1 MKLMKE
7 HGTWYV
13 PTIIAGRYVAE
24 KAAVPGYYPPQ
35 IAAKA
40 RQVGPVIQGT
50 AGRAYRA
57 GVKIAFG
64 TDAAVYPHGQ
74 NAKEF
79 AYMVEAGM
87 PPAYT
92 LQAATTHAAELLKQG
107 KDLGSLE
114 AGKFADIV
122 AVAGN
127 PLEDITVMQK
137 VGFVMK
143 AGQVWRRADREVA
156 P

>member
-1 MKLMKE
+1 M
-7 HGTWYV
+7 
-13 PTIIAGRYVAE
+13 A
-24 KAAVPGYYPPQ
+24 
-35 IAAKA
+35 
-40 RQVGPVIQGT
+40 T
-50 AGRAYRA
+50 AGKAYKA

-87 PPAYT
+87 PPAYA
-92 LQAATTHAAELLKQG
+92 LQAATTHAAELLKQS
-107 KDLGSLE
+107 KDLGSIE
-114 AGKFADIV
+114 AGKLADIV

-127 PLEDITVMQK
+127 PLDDIALMQD

-143 AGQVWRRADREVA
+143 AGQVWRRDDHAVT